1 MTDLISPALPWHQSL
16 EQWCAEHIGHSRQAV
31 QTQAQFAPFEA
42 HKPEKFHQVAVVL
55 MVLTSATHHVHRGFA
70 EAAELIRASTS
81 GFRAVLVTDL
91 YRPPA
96 LEVCDWPVEQLLAE
110 ETWSAHQSG
119 NWLTQAAEHLR
130 AAQQT
135 YGASYIIAPT
145 GAGSAAA
152 ALRHLGY
159 VYNAP
164 TAVLAQALE
173 IFTAA
178 AGDSAAAGES
188 VAADDDAAAPL
199 GFRHG
204 WETIAAGNAQRRR
217 FVSAEAEQVEA
228 HLHRGTG
235 RGLVL
240 DPEGQMPDEFL
251 RAAQDAGWSTAVFP
265 AAPQGSNTPGRF
277 AANVQRACADALH
290 AGGPVLVCS
299 PAGEPVE
306 TSAEGRIV
314 PAGPDGQWSIEL
326 DSVAVV
332 RFAPDQ
338 APEVLS
344 RLQSVSSTLLL
355 R

>member
-1 MTDLISPALPWHQSL
+1 MNCITTPALTWHHSL
-16 EQWCAEHIGHSRQAV
+16 EQWCAERIGHGRQSV
-31 QTQAQFAPFEA
+31 QQQAAFAPFEA

-55 MVLTSATHHVHRGFA
+55 MVLTSATRHVHRGFA

-91 YRPPA
+91 YQSPA
-96 LEVCDWPVEQLLAE
+96 LEVCDWPVEQLLSE
-110 ETWSAHQSG
+110 ERWSAAQPG
-119 NWLTQAAEHLR
+119 NWLGGASQHLMEL
-130 AAQQT
+130 QEL
-135 YGASYIIAPT
+135 YGASYLVAPT
-145 GAGSAAA
+145 GDESAAA
-152 ALRHLGY
+152 ALRRLAY

-173 IFTAA
+173 ILAEA
-178 AGDSAAAGES
+178 SQ
-188 VAADDDAAAPL
+188 DDAAAPL

-204 WETIAAGNAQRRR
+204 WDTIAAGDSQRRR
-217 FVSAEAEQVEA
+217 FVSAEAEQVEV

-235 RGLVL
+235 RGVVL
-240 DPEGQMPDEFL
+240 DPEGRLPQGLLD
-251 RAAQDAGWSTAVFP
+251 AAEGAGWSTAVFTAVP
-265 AAPQGSNTPGRF
+265 EGSSTPGRF
-277 AANVQRACADALH
+277 AANIQRACADALH
-290 AGGPVLVCS
+290 AAGPVLVCS

-314 PAGPDGQWSIEL
+314 PPGPDGQWSIEL

-332 RFAPDQ
+332 RFAPEQ

-344 RLQSVSSTLLL
+344 QLQSVSSTLLL

>member
-1 MTDLISPALPWHQSL
+1 MTDLKSPELPWHQSL

-31 QTQAQFAPFEA
+31 QTQAEFAPFEA

-55 MVLTSATHHVHRGFA
+55 VVLTSATRGLHRGFA

-91 YRPPA
+91 YRSPA

-130 AAQQT
+130 AAQQA

-145 GAGSAAA
+145 GAGPAAA

-173 IFTAA
+173 IFAA
-178 AGDSAAAGES
+178 AADDSAAAE
-188 VAADDDAAAPL
+188 DDAAAPL

-204 WETIAAGNAQRRR
+204 WETLAAGDSQRRR
-217 FVSAEAEQVEA
+217 FISADGEQLEVD
-228 HLHRGTG
+228 LHRGSG
-235 RGLVL
+235 RGVL
-240 DPEGQMPDEFL
+240 IDPQGQLPAGL
-251 RAAQDAGWSTAVFP
+251 RDAAQNAGWSTAVFDP
-265 AAPQGSNTPGRF
+265 TGEGSSALSRF
-277 AANVQRACADALH
+277 AANVQRAGADALH
-290 AGGPVLVCS
+290 AGGPVLLCAAEGA
-299 PAGEPVE
+299 PLTDDADGRIEPVG
-306 TSAEGRIV
+306 SNDLSSDDR
-314 PAGPDGQWSIEL
+314 WSIEL
-326 DSVAVV
+326 DAVAVV

-344 RLQSVSSTLLL
+344 RLQSLNSTLL
-355 R
+355 RR

>member
-1 MTDLISPALPWHQSL
+1 MTGLTSPALPWHQSL

-55 MVLTSATHHVHRGFA
+55 VVLTSATCGLHRGFA

-145 GAGSAAA
+145 GDESAAA

-173 IFTAA
+173 ILAEA
-178 AGDSAAAGES
+178 PQ
-188 VAADDDAAAPL
+188 DDAAASL

-240 DPEGQMPDEFL
+240 DPAGQMPDEFL

-265 AAPQGSNTPGRF
+265 AAPQGSNTLGRF

-332 RFAPDQ
+332 RFSPEQ

-344 RLQSVSSTLLL
+344 HLQSVSSTLLL